1 MKVLVLLGGVSN
13 EREVSLR
20 SGRAVADALK
30 AGGHEVTEYDPREGL
45 EKLADFVGKVDCVF
59 PILHGKGGEDGVIQA
74 ELEKLGFKYLGS
86 DSRVSKICFDKVAF
100 KEILKQLS
108 ILTPKSEVVTKQS
121 IAVTALIH
129 NPYVLK
135 PVDGGSTIDTFII
148 RDPLSNS
155 HNPNIFD
162 HYQLMLLEELIEG
175 VEITVPVLG
184 DKALP
189 VVEIIPPVGGEF
201 DYENKYNGATQELCP
216 PPHVSAEKQK
226 EAQSVAERIHKEVGA
241 RHISRTDLILDKNG
255 KLWVLEINTMPGL
268 SDQSLTPLAAKAAGM
283 DMQQLV
289 QKFLQMAIAL
299 N

>member
-1 MKVLVLLGGVSN
+1 
-13 EREVSLR
+13 
-20 SGRAVADALK
+20 
-30 AGGHEVTEYDPREGL
+30 
-45 EKLADFVGKVDCVF
+45 
-59 PILHGKGGEDGVIQA
+59 
-74 ELEKLGFKYLGS
+74 
-86 DSRVSKICFDKVAF
+86 
-100 KEILKQLS
+100 
-108 ILTPKSEVVTKQS
+108 
-121 IAVTALIH
+121 
-129 NPYVLK
+129 
-135 PVDGGSTIDTFII
+135 
-148 RDPLSNS
+148 
-155 HNPNIFD
+155 
-162 HYQLMLLEELIEG
+162 MLLEELIEG